1 MDEILWFDHSN
12 ETSLAVLYMVLFTQ
26 CQYNPNWRVL
36 VVVVV
41 GGGGH
46 FCTVWFERVFEIW
59 CRYEISVAISRQ
71 DFSF

>member
-1 MDEILWFDHSN
+1 
-12 ETSLAVLYMVLFTQ
+12 MVLFTQ
-26 CQYNPNWRVL
+26 CQCNPNWRV
-36 VVVVV
+36 VVVAG

-46 FCTVWFERVFEIW
+46 FCTGGFERVFKIW